1 MEGIMAYYL
10 TIKRKND
17 YQVLDISKLE
27 EFTKISRYKNGG
39 FSLEEIDN
47 CTMRFCNEY
56 FFKEA
61 LYKQGL
67 ISLED
72 ISRDITI
79 RYKNKEE
86 LTKVRYGLAYQD
98 SKSYFDFYG
107 LKFILLSKQKDYNFL
122 EKLVS
127 YYRNSYMN
135 NINISKIK
143 YAMNMHDNELLNVA
157 LGDFYMREVTKLDTK
172 TGEVKINY
180 KYFHDLA
187 MLIYNYDKN
196 VMREKCGI
204 TTEEAKVERELTFEY
219 LKKSLNGSLPVLKNL
234 NEPKKKVKTKDLEGQ
249 ISIF

>member
-1 MEGIMAYYL
+1 MAYYL

-17 YQVLDISKLE
+17 YQLLDISKLE
-27 EFTKISRYKNGG
+27 EFTKNSRYKNGG

-47 CTMRFCNEY
+47 CTMKFYNEY

-61 LYKQGL
+61 LYKAGL

-72 ISRDITI
+72 IARDITI
-79 RYKNKEE
+79 RCKNKEE

-98 SKSYFDFYG
+98 SKNYLDVYG
-107 LKFILLSKQKDYNFL
+107 LKFILLSKQKDKNFL
-122 EKLVS
+122 EKLLS
-127 YYRNSYMN
+127 YYRNSYIN

-143 YAMNMHDNELLNVA
+143 YAMNMQDDELLNVA

-172 TGEVKINY
+172 TGEAKLNY
-180 KYFHDLA
+180 KPFHDLA

-196 VMREKCGI
+196 IMREKCGI
-204 TTEEAKVERELTFEY
+204 TTEEAKIERELTFEY
-219 LKKSLNGSLPVLKNL
+219 LKKSLNGSLPVPEVSS
-234 NEPKKKVKTKDLEGQ
+234 EPKKKTKTKVLEGQ

>member
-1 MEGIMAYYL
+1 MAYYL
-10 TIKRKND
+10 TIKRKDD

-27 EFTKISRYKNGG
+27 EFTKNSRYKNGG

-61 LYKQGL
+61 LYKKGL
-67 ISLED
+67 IALED

-79 RYKNKEE
+79 RCKNKEE

-98 SKSYFDFYG
+98 SKNYFDVYG
-107 LKFILLSKQKDYNFL
+107 LKFILLSKQKDKDFL
-122 EKLVS
+122 EKLLS
-127 YYRNSYMN
+127 YYRNSYIN

-143 YAMNMHDNELLNVA
+143 YAINMHDNELLNVV

-172 TGEVKINY
+172 TGEVKKNY
-180 KYFHDLA
+180 KPFHDLA

-196 VMREKCGI
+196 AMREKCGI
-204 TTEEAKVERELTFEY
+204 SKEETKLERELTFEY
-219 LKKSLNGSLPVLKNL
+219 LKKSLSGSLSVPEVS
-234 NEPKKKVKTKDLEGQ
+234 NESKKKTKTKVLEGQ